1 MALYFPLLRKKNCKR
16 KEKKRKCHF
25 ALLYWKRKK
34 NVKEKK
40 RKGNSTLLSFT
51 EKKNCKRKEKCELPD
66 DISFLPGWK
75 SLHSDVSSTN
85 TQLAIDNLRCSHGW
99 RKELLLHHL
108 RLLLLVP
115 CRLLSFAGA
124 SLLLELLVAAVAI
137 AMPRDPRRSPRSLVR
152 FRTHLFHVANW
163 MYDFILF

>member
-1 MALYFPLLRKKNCKR
+1 MWVVPTTNSSSISSWMMDSPALKIGVFRMTSVFFLD
-16 KEKKRKCHF
+16 
-25 ALLYWKRKK
+25 
-34 NVKEKK
+34 
-40 RKGNSTLLSFT
+40 GN
-51 EKKNCKRKEKCELPD
+51 P
-66 DISFLPGWK
+66 
-75 SLHSDVSSTN
+75 LHSDVSSTN
-85 TQLAIDNLRCSHGW
+85 TQLAIHNLRCSHGW

-124 SLLLELLVAAVAI
+124 SLLFELLVAAVAI
-137 AMPRDPRRSPRSLVR
+137 AMPRDPRHSPRSLVR